1 MEHGHIDIICKTIK
15 KMFHEYC
22 KTSGSIQLS
31 ITFLLI
37 QLRCV
42 LSFKCETKVSKLQ
55 QVDTVLFYIIYID
68 AAV

>member
-1 MEHGHIDIICKTIK
+1 
-15 KMFHEYC
+15 MFHEYC